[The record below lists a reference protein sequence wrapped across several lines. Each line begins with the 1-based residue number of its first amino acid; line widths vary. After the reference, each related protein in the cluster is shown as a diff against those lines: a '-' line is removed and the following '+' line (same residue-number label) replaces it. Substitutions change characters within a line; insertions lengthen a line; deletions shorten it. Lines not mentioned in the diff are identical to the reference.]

1 MDICWCPKTSSDAR
15 VLGSEDEEMAALF
28 LESLAVLFSP
38 KIAQD
43 HPRSHGYHQLFGVVV
58 AEGILGASATN
69 GLSLV
74 QTNFVLRGW
83 VKWTSAG
90 VQRPFLMQGF
100 LAVRMRKWP
109 ETGLESLAVLFSSK
123 IAQDHPRSHGYHELF
138 GVVVAEGILGAS
150 ATNGLVQ
157 TNFVW
162 QLLWGF

>member
-1 MDICWCPKTSSDAR
+1 MRKWPET
-15 VLGSEDEEMAALF
+15 G

-43 HPRSHGYHQLFGVVV
+43 HPRSHGYHQLFSVVV

-69 GLSLV
+69 GLV

-100 LAVRMRKWP
+100 LAVRMRK
-109 ETGLESLAVLFSSK
+109 
-123 IAQDHPRSHGYHELF
+123 
-138 GVVVAEGILGAS
+138 
-150 ATNGLVQ
+150 
-157 TNFVW
+157 
-162 QLLWGF
+162 